1 MQINEIL
8 KILKFRA
15 IFISTI
21 SFIFSSLIVLFSFFI
36 SDTYESEIILAPVES
51 GAMDVA
57 SQFSGIASL
66 AGINIPLDESEK
78 KTTYAIEVMKSL
90 GFFENFISKYDLY
103 FYLAAVNGWN
113 AVNDTFS
120 VKSDV
125 YDKSSN
131 SWISNDRFSKD
142 GIPSIQKMHKDFL
155 DNLDI
160 NVDLSGIMRVSF
172 IHYSPKISKM
182 ILENLIKE
190 INETSKKDEISLAKN
205 TIEYLSEESRKI
217 QLSEVK
223 ILINQ
228 LIQSQVE
235 KIAIAN
241 SLPEHT
247 FKTLSKPYAAEERSY
262 PRRFLIFIVSFLFS
276 LSISSLIEIYR
287 FREKPYKF

>member
-1 MQINEIL
+1 
-8 KILKFRA
+8 
-15 IFISTI
+15 
-21 SFIFSSLIVLFSFFI
+21 
-36 SDTYESEIILAPVES
+36 
-51 GAMDVA
+51 
-57 SQFSGIASL
+57 
-66 AGINIPLDESEK
+66 
-78 KTTYAIEVMKSL
+78 
-90 GFFENFISKYDLY
+90 
-103 FYLAAVNGWN
+103 
-113 AVNDTFS
+113 
-120 VKSDV
+120 
-125 YDKSSN
+125 
-131 SWISNDRFSKD
+131 
-142 GIPSIQKMHKDFL
+142 MHKDFL

-190 INETSKKDEISLAKN
+190 INETSKVDEISLAKN